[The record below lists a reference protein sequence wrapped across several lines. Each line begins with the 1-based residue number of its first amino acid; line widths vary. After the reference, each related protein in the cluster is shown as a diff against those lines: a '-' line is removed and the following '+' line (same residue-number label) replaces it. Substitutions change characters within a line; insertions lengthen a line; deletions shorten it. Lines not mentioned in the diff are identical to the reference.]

1 MSYHRPLS
9 LFCDQFADFDS
20 ADVFARGGI
29 LEAALAG
36 DFLEGKARMGLNQLQ
51 DSDAVLMGK
60 GFGYLCQLRQGAG
73 FDRGRHEGFN
83 WKNFKGMRL
92 KMEKY
97 ENTGSA
103 LSQAENVVGSDILTI
118 HGKSKGWS
126 KVEIDTAIH
135 GKRKSAEGEGVWDE

>member
-1 MSYHRPLS
+1 MSYHWPLS
-9 LFCDQFADFDS
+9 LFCDQFTDFDS
-20 ADVFARGGI
+20 ADVFARGRI
-29 LEAALAG
+29 LEAAMTG

-73 FDRGRHEGFN
+73 FGRGRHDGFN
-83 WKNFKGMRL
+83 RKNFKGMRL

-118 HGKSKGWS
+118 HGKLKGWS

-135 GKRKSAEGEGVWDE
+135 GKRESAEGEGVWDE

>member
-9 LFCDQFADFDS
+9 LFCDQFADFNS
-20 ADVFARGGI
+20 ADVFACGRI

-73 FDRGRHEGFN
+73 FDRGRHGGFN
-83 WKNFKGMRL
+83 RENFKGMRL

-97 ENTGSA
+97 ENADSA
-103 LSQAENVVGSDILTI
+103 ITQAEKVVASDILTI

-135 GKRKSAEGEGVWDE
+135 GKRESAEGEGFWDE

>member
-1 MSYHRPLS
+1 M
-9 LFCDQFADFDS
+9 
-20 ADVFARGGI
+20 
-29 LEAALAG
+29 AG
-36 DFLEGKARMGLNQLQ
+36 YFLEGKARMGLNQLQ

-83 WKNFKGMRL
+83 RKNFKGMRL
-92 KMEKY
+92 KMGKY
-97 ENTGSA
+97 ENADSA
-103 LSQAENVVGSDILTI
+103 ITQAEKVVASDILTI

-135 GKRKSAEGEGVWDE
+135 EKLESAEGEGVWDE